1 MNKNENNRIENGAKT
16 TKFIIED
23 STFSNCTTSLKLG
36 LKDSKGGLMSM
47 KNKKVR
53 ISILNS
59 EFRDILTKSRNMLYL
74 SWGEN
79 ELNNE
84 EIEILT
90 ITESIFTNCS
100 AIIPDMHVIIE
111 NTKVRSEYLLYS

>member
-1 MNKNENNRIENGAKT
+1 MNKNENNQIENGAKT

-23 STFSNCTTSLKLG
+23 SIFSNCTTSLKLG

-53 ISILNS
+53 IEILNS
-59 EFRDILTKSRNMLYL
+59 EFRDILTKSRNLLYMT
-74 SWGEN
+74 WDEN
-79 ELNNE
+79 EFNNE
-84 EIEILT
+84 EFEIIK
-90 ITESIFTNCS
+90 ITETIFTNCS

-111 NTKVRSEYLLYS
+111 VAKNGSEYLLYS